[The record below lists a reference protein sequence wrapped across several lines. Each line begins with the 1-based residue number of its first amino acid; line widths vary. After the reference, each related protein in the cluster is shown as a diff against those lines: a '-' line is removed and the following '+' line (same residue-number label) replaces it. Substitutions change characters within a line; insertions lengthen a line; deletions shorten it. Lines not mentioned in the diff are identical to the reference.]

1 MSCPHPVSISHLR
14 LWLVLTG
21 AAGGPLLTRLAA
33 HLRLRLGTVDDL
45 VSSPAVRLGTRGGV
59 RANMGTRTGDPPA
72 VRLAVTSESV
82 RLHVVLT
89 QGAAFDLSFH
99 LDFFVELVAFLHT
112 AGS

>member
-1 MSCPHPVSISHLR
+1 MSWPHPVSISHLR

-21 AAGGPLLTRLAA
+21 AAGGPLATRLAA
-33 HLRLRLGTVDDL
+33 HGTVDGL
-45 VSSPAVRLGTRGGV
+45 GTFPAVRLGAIGGV

-72 VRLAVTSESV
+72 VRLAATSVSG

-99 LDFFVELVAFLHT
+99 LGFVVELAAALHT

>member
-1 MSCPHPVSISHLR
+1 M
-14 LWLVLTG
+14 
-21 AAGGPLLTRLAA
+21 RLAA
-33 HLRLRLGTVDDL
+33 HLRLRRGTVDDL

-59 RANMGTRTGDPPA
+59 RANMGTRTGEPPA
-72 VRLAVTSESV
+72 VRLAVTSVSG

-99 LDFFVELVAFLHT
+99 LGFVVELAAFLHT